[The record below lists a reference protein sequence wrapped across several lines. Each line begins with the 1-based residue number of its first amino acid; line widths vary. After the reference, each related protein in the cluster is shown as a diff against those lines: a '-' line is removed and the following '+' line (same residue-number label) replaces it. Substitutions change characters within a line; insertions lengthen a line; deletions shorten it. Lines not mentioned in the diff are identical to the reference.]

1 LATTAIIF
9 EYDGYHHNLLAGVA
23 ATPESIATA
32 KNVFAQWW
40 GINSRDDLLQMLGW
54 LQFEG
59 HRKEFDELGHY
70 VTAMTDV
77 QFARAT
83 IALQASPENLHRVQV
98 VRQYYSQLGSK
109 SILAWDLV
117 RYVSLCR
124 WGYLAGYISDTEA
137 WDRIM
142 PAALRLQQ
150 TFASWQDMQTDFL
163 IGREFWSM
171 SQSMQ
176 TGPVYR
182 DLYERFLRET
192 DSPWNLNPWNMDLNV
207 AAPFP

>member
-1 LATTAIIF
+1 MLREHKRHPFRYPNEPLMPVHWLLRQSPLNMTAIITTCW
-9 EYDGYHHNLLAGVA
+9 LAWQQPRSQLPQRRMSSRSGGA
-23 ATPESIATA
+23 SI
-32 KNVFAQWW
+32 V
-40 GINSRDDLLQMLGW
+40 
-54 LQFEG
+54 
-59 HRKEFDELGHY
+59 
-70 VTAMTDV
+70 AMTFYRCSAGCSLKD
-77 QFARAT
+77 
-83 IALQASPENLHRVQV
+83 
-98 VRQYYSQLGSK
+98 QYYSQLGSK

-192 DSPWNLNPWNMDLNV
+192 DSPWNLNPWNMDWNV